1 MIVHNSLI
9 EKYGFWKQEEVG
21 YFAFGVPAVFLD
33 SRCILPDT
41 EQLLSAIG
49 KLSESESISLKEFR
63 VVEAFVTAF
72 HELKHFHDSM
82 LNPMLFSLYGI
93 NVSENYIRW
102 VIIEA
107 IQEDPKLTVET
118 AIQEVGGKEYIRR
131 LRVAKDEYRDRFGSH
146 QQPILRTLDKA
157 TYSFSIQ
164 TFFELSAFVHEVIA
178 VIFLAGEKAGLNYFK
193 NKSKYSNRLYTHIFE
208 IFFMANKNIHR
219 AIDMS
224 LTFFD
229 LSLCSPVN
237 PMNMFLS
244 LVFGEFNIEH
254 LIKKYGNILTFCRE
268 AVQHQSSMNIEIPL
282 LDIDKRMSMRDINL
296 FRERVIEKRL
306 YKWELR
312 SDRQYVKDD
321 EMVTPPVYFFSN
333 DEDFSTEQGR
343 LYLQSWLS
351 ETYGNIVPLMA
362 NTGGDGNR
370 YVGSA
375 VFNPTIQLDG
385 IRKAPED
392 FMASHQLLHKTDDMI
407 FSQWCIGRHFGNPVE
422 TTLSMN
428 SCYSERAKQMGLKF
442 ASGIL

>member
-9 EKYGFWKQEEVG
+9 EKYGAWKQEEVG
-21 YFAFGVPAVFLD
+21 YFAFGVPAIFLD

-41 EQLLSAIG
+41 DKLLSAIG
-49 KLSESESISLKEFR
+49 KLSESESVSLDEFR
-63 VVEAFVTAF
+63 VVETYVTSF

-107 IQEDPKLTVET
+107 MQEEPKLTIEA
-118 AIQEVGGKEYIRR
+118 AIQEVGGEEYIRR
-131 LRVAKDEYRDRFGSH
+131 LNIAKDEYRDRFGSH
-146 QQPILRTLDKA
+146 QQPIPKTLDSA
-157 TYSFSIQ
+157 IYSFSIQ

-178 VIFLAGEKAGLNYFK
+178 VIFLAGEKAGLNYLK
-193 NKSKYSNRLYTHIFE
+193 NKSKYSSRLYTHIFE
-208 IFFMANKNIHR
+208 IFFMSRKNIHR

-229 LSLCSPVN
+229 ISLCSPVN

-244 LVFGEFNIEH
+244 LMFNEFDIEQ
-254 LIKKYGNILTFCRE
+254 LVKKYGNALTYCRE
-268 AVQHQSSMNIEIPL
+268 AIKHQNSMNIEIPL
-282 LDIDKRMSMRDINL
+282 LDFDNRMSMSEINL

-312 SDRQYVKDD
+312 SDNQYVKDN

-333 DEDFSTEQGR
+333 DKDFSTEQGR
-343 LYLQSWLS
+343 MYPQSWLA
-351 ETYGNIVPLMA
+351 ETYGNLVPLMGA
-362 NTGGDGNR
+362 TVGNGNQ
-370 YVGSA
+370 YLGSA
-375 VFNPTIQLDG
+375 VFNPTIQLHG
-385 IRKAPED
+385 IRRAPEEL
-392 FMASHQLLHKTDDMI
+392 MASHELLRKTDDMI

-428 SCYSERAKQMGLKF
+428 SCYSDRAERMGLKF
-442 ASGIL
+442 ASAIL